1 MFGHVDRF
9 LCQFQDEKT
18 EVMTLVGFVT
28 LVSNSSQQRCVDC
41 VYMLTW
47 KTILFSHE
55 LPYTK
60 VSMCIATNP
69 LI

>member
-41 VYMLTW
+41 VYVHVDLENNFVFTRV
-47 KTILFSHE
+47 TVYESAR
-55 LPYTK
+55 
-60 VSMCIATNP
+60 V
-69 LI
+69 